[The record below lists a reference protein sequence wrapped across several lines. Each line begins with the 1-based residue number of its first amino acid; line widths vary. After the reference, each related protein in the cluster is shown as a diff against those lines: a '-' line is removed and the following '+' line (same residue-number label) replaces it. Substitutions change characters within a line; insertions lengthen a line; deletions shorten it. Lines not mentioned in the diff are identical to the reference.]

1 VGTDGPELSYPGSS
15 VAADNAEA
23 QASN

>member
-23 QASN
+23 QASD